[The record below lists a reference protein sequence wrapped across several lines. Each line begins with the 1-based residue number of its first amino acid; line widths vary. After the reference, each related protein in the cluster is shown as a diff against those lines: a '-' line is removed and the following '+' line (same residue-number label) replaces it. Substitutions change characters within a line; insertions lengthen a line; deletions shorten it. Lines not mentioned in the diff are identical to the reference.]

1 MKILLLAPQ
10 DSEMVMLVQNSKI
23 ITAIIIMGKETEE
36 KLYNEMRYN
45 INEMQTILPLFKLLP

>member
-10 DSEMVMLVQNSKI
+10 VSEMVMLVQNSTI
-23 ITAIIIMGKETEE
+23 ITAIIIMGKEIQE

-45 INEMQTILPLFKLLP
+45 INEIQAILLLFKLLP

>member
-10 DSEMVMLVQNSKI
+10 VSEMVMLVQNSTI
-23 ITAIIIMGKETEE
+23 ITAIIIMGKETQE

>member
-10 DSEMVMLVQNSKI
+10 VSEMVMLVQNSTI
-23 ITAIIIMGKETEE
+23 ITAIIIMGKETQE

-45 INEMQTILPLFKLLP
+45 INEIQAILLLFKLLP

>member
-10 DSEMVMLVQNSKI
+10 DSEMVMLVQNSKTT
-23 ITAIIIMGKETEE
+23 TAIIIMGKETEE

-45 INEMQTILPLFKLLP
+45 RNEMQTILLLFKLLP